1 MLSILPAHLANGV
14 LGRRIYNSAEPRSPF
29 MDKRDWKKY
38 RINTKD
44 GIKLV
49 SDLNEKQAKT
59 ELCLA
64 IELLE
69 QLTEL
74 NQKGLD
80 LLK

>member
-1 MLSILPAHLANGV
+1 MDKKDWNKYQVSTKNGV
-14 LGRRIYNSAEPRSPF
+14 
-29 MDKRDWKKY
+29 
-38 RINTKD
+38 
-44 GIKLV
+44 KLV
-49 SDLNEKQAKT
+49 SELKHDEAKT

-64 IELLE
+64 IELIE

>member
-1 MLSILPAHLANGV
+1 MNKS
-14 LGRRIYNSAEPRSPF
+14 
-29 MDKRDWKKY
+29 DWKKY
-38 RINTKD
+38 QVSTKD

-49 SDLNEKQAKT
+49 SELKPDEAKT
-59 ELCLA
+59 QLCQA
-64 IELLE
+64 IELIE

>member
-1 MLSILPAHLANGV
+1 
-14 LGRRIYNSAEPRSPF
+14 
-29 MDKRDWKKY
+29 MDKRDWCKY
-38 RINTKD
+38 QINTKD

-49 SDLNEKQAKT
+49 SDLSEKQAKT

-64 IELLE
+64 IELIE

>member
-1 MLSILPAHLANGV
+1 
-14 LGRRIYNSAEPRSPF
+14 
-29 MDKRDWKKY
+29 MDKRDWNKY
-38 RINTKD
+38 QVNTKD

-49 SDLNEKQAKT
+49 MNLTEKQAKT

-64 IELLE
+64 IELIE

-74 NQKGLD
+74 NQRGLD